1 MQNMN
6 EELLNQIRKDMK
18 QSLPAKRYKHTLGVA
33 YTAASMAM
41 CHGYDIQKAFAAG
54 LLHDSAKYYS
64 DEKMIAECEKHNL
77 PISEVERRNPYLL
90 HGKAGA
96 IIANEQYN
104 IVEEDILNAIRY
116 HTTGRK
122 GMSLLEKILFVAD
135 YIEPGRKMID
145 GLTKVRTLAFHDLDG
160 CVVKILQDTI
170 DYLSSTKDKEMDA
183 TTLETYRFY
192 TTCGKEK

>member
-1 MQNMN
+1 MN

-18 QSLPAKRYKHTLGVA
+18 QSLPSRRYKHTLGVA

-41 CHGYDIQKAFAAG
+41 CYGVDIQKAFAAG

-64 DEKMIAECEKHNL
+64 DEKMIAECEKRNL
-77 PISEVERRNPYLL
+77 PISEVERRNAYLL

-122 GMSLLEKILFVAD
+122 GMSVLEKILFVAD

-145 GLTKVRTLAFHDLDG
+145 GLTEVRTLAFHDLDG

-170 DYLSSTKDKEMDA
+170 DYLSSAKDKEIDA
-183 TTLETYRFY
+183 TTLETYTFY
-192 TTCGKEK
+192 TTCGKEQ